1 MKKLMNLNKSGNV
14 KILEEIE
21 QKYNL
26 EVSSNSDS
34 DKGTVNV
41 VKSMRSFID
50 SIIKSTVL
58 KVSKKQ
64 RNLGM

>member
-21 QKYNL
+21 QKHNL